1 MENTDLKKMKTLVVN
16 LHKNDSMWFVLG
28 SLISADNNM
37 TAEDNEK
44 NREDLNKLLAAV
56 ESIMCDSVREIPDD
70 VLLKYSDY
78 IIKSIKTLENESK
91 TL

>member
-37 TAEDNEK
+37 TIEENK
-44 NREDLNKLLAAV
+44 NNREDLTKLLGAI
-56 ESIMCDSVREIPDD
+56 ESIMCDEAREIPDD
-70 VLLKYSDY
+70 VLGKYSDY
-78 IIKSIKTLENESK
+78 IIKSIKLLENESK